1 MSVNTGKICYDFRGA
16 HLPPLVASR
25 QGVWCRAITGA
36 APPTVQSVSGG
47 PIELALTATNEA
59 QNACLYMGDILP
71 FDIDDL
77 IRVTFIA
84 KLSAALAADVMGAIG
99 VASARNNTL
108 DTVAEAAWFRF
119 EGNNNLV
126 CESDDGTTD
135 NNDVATGE
143 TLVASYKRLVID
155 FQTGLKTIGPPS
167 PSKGG
172 KADVQF
178 FAGNARGVLRR
189 VAMGTSFDMS
199 AYSGNLQLLAQIQ
212 KTAGTSVGTLSI
224 LGAEVEFKLP
234 A

>member
-77 IRVTFIA
+77 IRVSFLA
-84 KLSAALAADVMGAIG
+84 KLTAGIAADVMGAIG

-126 CESDDGTTD
+126 CETDDGTI
-135 NNDVATGE
+135 NNDDIATGT
-143 TLVASYKRLVID
+143 TLVATYKRLVIE
-155 FQTGLKTIGPPS
+155 FATGVKTISPPS
-167 PSKGG
+167 LSKGG
-172 KADVQF
+172 KGEVMFYASD
-178 FAGNARGVLRR
+178 ARGLLKR
-189 VAMGTSFDMS
+189 VCQGTSFDMS
-199 AYSGNLQLLAQIQ
+199 NYAGNLQLLAQIQ
-212 KTAGTSVGTLSI
+212 KGAGTSTGALSI
-224 LGAEVEFKLP
+224 LEAEVEYKLP
-234 A
+234 V